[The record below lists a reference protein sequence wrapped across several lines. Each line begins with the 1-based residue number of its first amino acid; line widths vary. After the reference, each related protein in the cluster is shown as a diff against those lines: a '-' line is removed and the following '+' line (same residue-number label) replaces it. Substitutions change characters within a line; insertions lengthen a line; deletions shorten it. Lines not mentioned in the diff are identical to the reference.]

1 MNTRCYRCGRS
12 FTIGR
17 EEIEAAA
24 VASAGKKFH
33 VVYCPNC
40 RTAIK
45 MPMEQVMREL
55 PPGWQPPAPAAPE
68 SEAVAEAPAAEMAA
82 KPGSEIVAV
91 VVGVHKSHRRHR
103 HAKAPDALAESAEDV
118 AAEPAEPPLPE
129 PLLEAPAAE
138 PEALE
143 PKPTRK
149 LELAAEV
156 VAAPAAAR
164 RTMSAAKKT
173 TAAAKKTT
181 AAAKKTAAAA
191 KKSKP
196 TAKKTARKSA
206 TSKK

>member
-24 VASAGKKFH
+24 VASAGQKFH

-55 PPGWQPPAPAAPE
+55 PPGWQPPAPTAPAT
-68 SEAVAEAPAAEMAA
+68 EAIAEAPAEAA
-82 KPGSEIVAV
+82 TKPGSEIVAV

-103 HAKAPDALAESAEDV
+103 HAKSPEAPAGVSEVVPIFL
-118 AAEPAEPPLPE
+118 AEPPTEAEVLEALAAGP
-129 PLLEAPAAE
+129 EAPA
-138 PEALE
+138 
-143 PKPTRK
+143 PKRPKSSSAVKKTTR
-149 LELAAEV
+149 AAKKSTT
-156 VAAPAAAR
+156 AAKKTGAAAKK
-164 RTMSAAKKT
+164 SAPAAKKT
-173 TAAAKKTT
+173 T
-181 AAAKKTAAAA
+181 
-191 KKSKP
+191 
-196 TAKKTARKSA
+196 RKRA

>member
-24 VASAGKKFH
+24 VASAGQKFH

-55 PPGWQPPAPAAPE
+55 PPGWEPPAPTAGE
-68 SEAVAEAPAAEMAA
+68 SEAAAEAPVAEKAAAAPGQEM
-82 KPGSEIVAV
+82 VAV

-103 HAKAPDALAESAEDV
+103 HGKSADVPVEIAPV
-118 AAEPAEPPLPE
+118 EPIFLAEPPAPE
-129 PLLEAPAAE
+129 QALELEPPAPKQTRKREATTEAEAAKPAA
-138 PEALE
+138 
-143 PKPTRK
+143 KPRK
-149 LELAAEV
+149 
-156 VAAPAAAR
+156 PA
-164 RTMSAAKKT
+164 
-173 TAAAKKTT
+173 AAAKKTSP
-181 AAAKKTAAAA
+181 AA
-191 KKSKP
+191 KKSAS

-206 TSKK
+206 APKKK